1 MPNGD
6 NLQYLGNFV
15 YNKGSLEYIL
25 NEEGKL
31 NIGTGSNTYQFFV
44 KDHLGNTRLSLNED
58 GAVEEVNHYYP
69 FGMRM
74 AMANSKEDATQ
85 KYRYNG
91 KELQDETEWLDYGA
105 RMYDPSLG
113 KWHTIDPLAENY
125 LSHSPYNYCINN
137 PVRFIDP
144 DGRKVTETDSSYNIT
159 GDDRYTYLAYLQH
172 IKSGSGSMD
181 NLYSALGKAAKKNK
195 GEGGAFEIL

>member
-1 MPNGD
+1 LPNGD

-91 KELQDETEWLDYGA
+91 IFFLESIQSK
-105 RMYDPSLG
+105 
-113 KWHTIDPLAENY
+113 LA
-125 LSHSPYNYCINN
+125 LI
-137 PVRFIDP
+137 
-144 DGRKVTETDSSYNIT
+144 TDSQSQI
-159 GDDRYTYLAYLQH
+159 
-172 IKSGSGSMD
+172 
-181 NLYSALGKAAKKNK
+181 
-195 GEGGAFEIL
+195 AF